1 MEGAGIVP
9 RTSRSTWVQHT
20 QAQTLDW
27 MVNGWAG
34 SSGNRRSV
42 SQAWEPR
49 REERESPAWIS
60 PSLWGSSSWGA
71 KMPYFWS
78 SLKTVGDSKQD
89 SGIIWGQKQPRMGTF
104 TSWLWKSGCQALPLP
119 SPTSSTGTQD
129 CVRLLLFRFCFSFD
143 NAGKIEVGNK
153 PILTLWKLEN
163 KVTVLAP
170 WTMWNNWYLLSFK

>member
-1 MEGAGIVP
+1 MRNGGAGIVP

-60 PSLWGSSSWGA
+60 PLLVGFIILGSQDALFLEQLEDSWRLKAGQWHYLGA
-71 KMPYFWS
+71 KATANGDLYFMA
-78 SLKTVGDSKQD
+78 VE
-89 SGIIWGQKQPRMGTF
+89 
-104 TSWLWKSGCQALPLP
+104 
-119 SPTSSTGTQD
+119 
-129 CVRLLLFRFCFSFD
+129 VRLSSPPPSLPNLFHRHPGLRKASF
-143 NAGKIEVGNK
+143 V
-153 PILTLWKLEN
+153 PFLFFLWQRREDRGGEQANSYIMKTW
-163 KVTVLAP
+163 KQSYSTCTVD
-170 WTMWNNWYLLSFK
+170 YVE